1 MPGDNSSTE
10 GWAMSRARV
19 AATVA
24 ATALVL
30 TAVGV
35 GAADA
40 AVATISTVQVAGPPR
55 AGNRSITATCPQGT
69 IAVGGELTVRPA
81 TYGVHLTRVWP
92 NGRNVT
98 VTAEVFPGVTP
109 APTWA
114 ATVTARCKTT
124 PAGVVYADGTVE
136 TAARTDDGRRYG
148 KLSTALC
155 PTGKELIGVGGR
167 AQGGFIDELQPLG
180 RNVPYTNDS
189 SPLMHGVR
197 LIGKAL
203 PGATVSATVQAR
215 AVCATAGTAPLS
227 TFAFAETVNTAAA
240 KTVTATC
247 PAGKQVHSAGWV
259 IFYPNHFDDNSP
271 FSFAAVTAAV
281 GTADLATVG
290 VAAARHRDTVPA
302 ESWDLAAEFLCA

>member
-1 MPGDNSSTE
+1 
-10 GWAMSRARV
+10 MSRAKV
-19 AATVA
+19 AATVVA
-24 ATALVL
+24 AALVL

-35 GAADA
+35 GTADA
-40 AVATISTVQVAGPPR
+40 AAATISTVRVTGPQ
-55 AGNRSITATCPQGT
+55 AVGNRSITATCPTGT
-69 IAVGGELTVRPA
+69 IAVGGGLSVSPA
-81 TYGVHLTRVWP
+81 AYGVHVTRIWP
-92 NGRNVT
+92 NGRTVT

-148 KLSTALC
+148 KLSSALC
-155 PTGKELIGVGGR
+155 PAGKELIGVGGR

-203 PGATVSATVQAR
+203 PGAAISATVQAR

-227 TFAFAETVNTAAA
+227 TFAFTETMNTVAA
-240 KTVTATC
+240 KTVAATC
-247 PAGKQVHSAGWV
+247 PAGTQVHSAGWV
-259 IFYPNHFDDNSP
+259 IFYPNHYDDNSA
-271 FSFAAVTAAV
+271 FSFAAVTAAT
-281 GTADLATVG
+281 GPSNLAMFQVT
-290 VAAARHRDTVPA
+290 AARHRDTIPA